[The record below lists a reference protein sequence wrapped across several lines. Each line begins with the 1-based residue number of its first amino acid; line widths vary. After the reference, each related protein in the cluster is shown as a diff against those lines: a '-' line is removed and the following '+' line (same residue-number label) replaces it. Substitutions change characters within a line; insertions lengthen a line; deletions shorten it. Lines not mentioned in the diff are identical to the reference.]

1 MRNKLVHR
9 IQKLLHKITNL
20 IKVGII
26 LPDWDPVNSS
36 TVWGNFIN
44 LMDFRPHQPFLADSV
59 ISIFQSVYFQCVY
72 TFMVAKR

>member
-9 IQKLLHKITNL
+9 IQKLLHKTTNL
-20 IKVGII
+20 KKVGII

-36 TVWGNFIN
+36 TVWGITGTN
-44 LMDFRPHQPFLADSV
+44 LMVRLDFRTHRPFLADSV
-59 ISIFQSVYFQCVY
+59 ISIFQSVY